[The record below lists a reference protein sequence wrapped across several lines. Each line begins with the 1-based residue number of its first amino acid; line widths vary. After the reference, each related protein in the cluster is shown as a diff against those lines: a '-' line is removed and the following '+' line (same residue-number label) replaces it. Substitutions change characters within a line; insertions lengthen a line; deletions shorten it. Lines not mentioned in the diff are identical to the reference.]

1 MFKRSFASKDRA
13 GKAVKPSK
21 RSFREHAKMKLQDK
35 LNSPPVGRWV
45 TLVQKP
51 RGGHACANHNYG
63 NSTLTSPI
71 VTLVVGRE
79 QRLFA
84 AHEDVLSLSPFFV
97 AALRGQ
103 FFESSAKQ
111 VQLPDEYV
119 CHESRHTMMTSL
131 GY

>member
-1 MFKRSFASKDRA
+1 ME
-13 GKAVKPSK
+13 VL
-21 RSFREHAKMKLQDK
+21 M
-35 LNSPPVGRWV
+35 VG
-45 TLVQKP
+45 
-51 RGGHACANHNYG
+51 A

-71 VTLVVGRE
+71 ITLVVGRD

-103 FFESSAKQ
+103 FYESSVKQ

-119 CHESRHTMMTSL
+119 SITPLHR
-131 GY
+131 